1 MSRWFLCLVL
11 VLIGLLVAP
20 SRCPAPLIY
29 RAGEGWSY
37 EAVGSGRW
45 ERARAKDQLEVAQQ
59 AFEKKEYR
67 LALKAARR
75 VVKRWPFSDYAPP
88 AQYLIGRA
96 YAARKMDQK
105 AFKEYELVVTK
116 YPKVDNYLEVQRQQ
130 FEIANRFLGGQWFK
144 LWGYIPFFPS
154 MDRTVKMYEQIIR
167 SGPYSEVAPQAQMN
181 IGAAHEKQRNYAKAA
196 KDYELAAD
204 RYHDRVKVASE
215 ATYRAGMA
223 FNKQAKRA
231 EYDQS
236 IAGKAIASFTDFDTL
251 YPDDPRV
258 QQTRQIIASLRTE
271 QARGSYQIARY
282 YEKRRRFDGA
292 LIYYNDTVAKD
303 MNSKYAEDAKKR
315 IEALKKY
322 QAAKAAATPK

>member
-37 EAVGSGRW
+37 EAVGGGRW

-75 VVKRWPFSDYAPP
+75 VVKRWPFSDYAPQ
-88 AQYLIGRA
+88 AQYLIARA
-96 YAARKMDQK
+96 YAARRMDQK
-105 AFKEYELVVTK
+105 AFKEYQELVAK
-116 YPKVDNYLEVQRQQ
+116 YPKVDNYMEVQRQQ
-130 FEIANRFLGGQWFK
+130 FDIANRFLGGQWFK

-154 MDRTVKMYEQIIR
+154 MDKTVKMYEQIIQ

-303 MNSKYAEDAKKR
+303 MNSKYAEEAKKR

-322 QAAKAAATPK
+322 QAAKAAAARK